1 MAYKGSAGRI
11 SDEDKTLKQRYSVSL
26 GDASLKESFPYED
39 LLPDAIKLFEG
50 E

>member
-1 MAYKGSAGRI
+1 MMAV
-11 SDEDKTLKQRYSVSL
+11 TLLTFKRENDDQCSVSL
-26 GDASLKESFPYED
+26 GDASFDESFPYED